1 MPSIRRLRPRGLF
14 RGFPFFRG
22 RRPSRPLWRARVWP
36 GSFRKRWWRERRRL
50 IAEPIVQ
57 KSHQALK
64 DPGFY
69 YGEVTGEKKADTTAA
84 IPRYQIRNGLQI
96 SGDLNEETLKSL
108 GVDSSGA
115 RAIVKASPTPAPAA
129 PETSDLRAQPRESSA
144 PTNPLTGQP
153 FPEPPHA
160 RSADGRIRGGAP
172 LPVRPDYDTGPAHP
186 SEDFAGTPYEAA
198 PPQVRRDVIISAQT
212 LLARRGLYRGAI
224 DRYPSPGLE
233 FSLRAY
239 QARVRLPVTGRLD
252 LETLAALELL
262 PGANAPIYVPRRRPL
277 REAPVRG
284 EWIPEH

>member
-1 MPSIRRLRPRGLF
+1 MKLRIAVVVLVAALAPGA
-14 RGFPFFRG
+14 
-22 RRPSRPLWRARVWP
+22 RADQ
-36 GSFRKRWWRERRRL
+36 
-50 IAEPIVQ
+50 AVQ
-57 KSHQALK
+57 NVQQALK
-64 DPGFY
+64 DQGFY
-69 YGEVTGEKKADTTAA
+69 YGEVTGEKDADTTAA
-84 IPRYQIRNGLQI
+84 IRRYQIRNGLQI
-96 SGDLNEETLKSL
+96 SGDLNDETLKSL

-153 FPEPPHA
+153 FPEPPQD
-160 RSADGRIRGGAP
+160 RQV
-172 LPVRPDYDTGPAHP
+172 PVRPDYDTVPAHP
-186 SEDFAGTPYEAA
+186 AEEFAGTPYEAA
-198 PPQVRRDVIISAQT
+198 PPQVRRDVIISAQN

-224 DRYPSPGLE
+224 DGYPSPGLE

-262 PGANAPIYVPRRRPL
+262 PGANAPIRVPRRRPL

-284 EWIPEH
+284 EWIPER